1 MVENEMPQSGPRA
14 IEEYLEMARI
24 MRSNL
29 AGMEDAVAEYERA
42 LRSIFQRARPKH
54 LEYWA
59 RVLGD
64 SVAPH

>member
-1 MVENEMPQSGPRA
+1 
-14 IEEYLEMARI
+14 MARI